1 MVGTI
6 KINQSEVSNKKIIL
20 SKTRVFDILF
30 SSFAIIIFFLPMVII
45 ALFIKLYSP
54 NGTILFKQK
63 RLGLNRKEFE
73 VYKFRTMIPDAEA
86 KLEELLE
93 HDEEVKKEYLAYRKL
108 KNDVRII
115 KGIGTF
121 LRRSSL
127 DELPQFFN
135 VLFGTMSVVGPR
147 PYIKAEF
154 LNYSSVI
161 IEKITSV
168 KPGVT
173 GYWQVI
179 PSRHNTTFDER
190 VQNDLKYI
198 EKKTLWLDIK
208 IIFKTVWVM
217 ILRSGQ

>member
-6 KINQSEVSNKKIIL
+6 KINQSKVSNKKNIL

-54 NGTILFKQK
+54 NGTIFFKQK

-154 LNYSSVI
+154 LNYSSVV

-190 VQNDLKYI
+190 VQNDLNYI

-208 IIFKTVWVM
+208 IIFKTVLVM
-217 ILRSGQ
+217 ILRRGQ